1 MATREIRLFPDP
13 VLREAALPV
22 EFVDDD
28 IRMLIA
34 DMGETMRAAPGIGLA
49 APQVG
54 IQRRVLV
61 YSLSEEDP
69 IHAVVNPEIV
79 EREGEIVDV
88 EGCLS
93 IPGLSYEVPRSQRVV
108 VKGVDAQGEPVEIDA
123 TELEAR
129 VLQHEID
136 HLDGVLFIDRIDPE
150 RRKEAMK
157 QLREMALGADG
168 LRASGFGGG
177 APLPTGKL

>member
-1 MATREIRLFPDP
+1 MATRDIRLFPDP
-13 VLREAALPV
+13 VLREAASPV
-22 EFVDDD
+22 AEVDDD
-28 IRMLIA
+28 LRRLIA

-69 IHAVVNPEIV
+69 IVAVLNPEIV
-79 EREGEIVDV
+79 EREGEVVDS

-93 IPGLSYEVPRSQRVV
+93 IPGLSYEVARAQRVV
-108 VKGVDAQGEPVEIDA
+108 VKGLDGQGEPLQIDA
-123 TELEAR
+123 SDLEAR

-150 RRKEAMK
+150 LRKEALK
-157 QLREMALGADG
+157 QLRDG
-168 LRASGFGGG
+168 VLEGGG
-177 APLPTGKL
+177 VLVDGRPAQTTGKL